1 MNTLK
6 QVVSKLD
13 WTDVV
18 ELLIAAS
25 LVIEWPIAFFSMNAF
40 TGTQIFTQIL
50 RLALIPVIN
59 TWDKDKSVWEDRI
72 YACGVV
78 VVLFEIL
85 FTTIVD
91 AVNDQGLILFTI
103 ARYQGIVPF
112 VFGLGIIVYHLVYLP
127 MTRDHAFSIP
137 ASVASVRQGE
147 QPEVLKP
154 SSAPTSALALS
165 LTDEDQVSAI
175 NLILEQVA
183 GFKGRRME
191 DVLKSIQTVAE
202 KIQRSDIVTFLH
214 DAADWVKE
222 TEFSGTI
229 HDFETN
235 LAEEFGS

>member
-1 MNTLK
+1 MTK
-6 QVVSKLD
+6 VWQTVSKLD

-18 ELLIAAS
+18 ELLIAVS
-25 LVIEWPIAFFSMNAF
+25 LVIEWPIAFFSMSAF

-72 YACGVV
+72 YAIGVV

-85 FTTIVD
+85 STTILDTVD
-91 AVNDQGLILFTI
+91 HHGLILFTI

-112 VFGLGIIVYHLVYLP
+112 VFGLGTIVYHLVYLP
-127 MTRDHAFSIP
+127 MTREEDSSFS
-137 ASVASVRQGE
+137 ASVPSVRRIE
-147 QPEVLKP
+147 QTETSKP
-154 SSAPTSALALS
+154 SPEPSIALS

-202 KIQRSDIVTFLH
+202 KIQRSDIVTFLK

-222 TEFSGTI
+222 TEFTGTI
-229 HDFETN
+229 YDFEKD
-235 LAEEFGS
+235 LAEEFGA